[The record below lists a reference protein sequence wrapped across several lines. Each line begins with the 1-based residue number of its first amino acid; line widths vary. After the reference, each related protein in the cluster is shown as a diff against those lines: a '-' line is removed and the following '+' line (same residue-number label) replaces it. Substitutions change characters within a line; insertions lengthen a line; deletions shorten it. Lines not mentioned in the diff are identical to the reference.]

1 MRRLSELFEE
11 PGAINK
17 KEDSFY
23 IKPERKNPFCL
34 TGKKRVHLLALG
46 DVGSMLLIGL
56 RLLGKDVVDSIGIC
70 DLNEKAAQ
78 RFEAEINQIEY
89 PLEHGM
95 LPAVE
100 MIPSSALFDCD
111 VMVFCASK
119 GVPPVGEATK
129 DVRMAQLSAN
139 AQLAGH
145 FAQQAVEEGFQGLF
159 AVVSDPVDPLCK
171 AVYQAGL
178 RREQVRGYGLGVMNS
193 RALYYARK
201 EVRFQS
207 FLQEGRAFGPHGA
220 DLVIA
225 NSLEHYD
232 DKLSRELTRLA
243 VESNMKTRA
252 LGFKPFIAPAL
263 SSGAISILETMRGN
277 WQYSSLYFGKGRQGA
292 FLGVRNRMTAW
303 GNQVEDLPLP
313 DALFQRIEAAYGR
326 LADLM

>member
-89 PLEHGM
+89 PLEHGV
-95 LPAVE
+95 LPVVE

-111 VMVFCASK
+111 AMVFCASK
-119 GVPPVGEATK
+119 GVPPVGEVTK

-139 AQLAGH
+139 AQLAGQ
-145 FAQQAVEEGFQGLF
+145 FAQQAVEKGFQGLF

-178 RREQVRGYGLGVMNS
+178 GREQVRGYGLGVMNS

>member
-23 IKPERKNPFCL
+23 IKPERKNPFCP

-56 RLLGKDVVDSIGIC
+56 RLLGEDVVDSIGIC

-139 AQLAGH
+139 AQLAGQ
-145 FAQQAVEEGFQGLF
+145 FAQQAVEKGFQGLF

-178 RREQVRGYGLGVMNS
+178 GREQVRGYGLGVMNS

-207 FLQEGRAFGPHGA
+207 FLQEGRAFGPHGE

>member
-129 DVRMAQLSAN
+129 DVRMAQFSAN
-139 AQLAGH
+139 AQLAGQ
-145 FAQQAVEEGFQGLF
+145 FAQQAMEEGFQGLF

-207 FLQEGRAFGPHGA
+207 FLQEGRAFGPHGE

-232 DKLSRELTRLA
+232 DKLSGELTRLA